1 MNSVALL
8 VLEDME
14 EHMTGTQAIKRL
26 QAQGSTA
33 RMVSCSGNCLAE
45 DRIRYLAAGAS
56 DVWPKPYPDTSTIRQ
71 HLQSW
76 FTVSSDSDAR

>member
-1 MNSVALL
+1 
-8 VLEDME
+8 
-14 EHMTGTQAIKRL
+14 MTGTQAIKRL

-33 RMVSCSGNCLAE
+33 RMVSCSGNCLPE

-56 DVWPKPYPDTSTIRQ
+56 DVWPKPYPDTSTIRR

-76 FTVSSDSDAR
+76 FTVLDAAD